1 MHVNAMPSKASS
13 QNVRDRQHRPAS
25 YQRVC
30 DARKH
35 PVRGLW
41 KRNARYYAQITIE
54 DPDTGKKKVQQIP
67 LEGAATDTQ
76 AITQFH
82 ELKGQRRK
90 GSLPVLRMAPKF
102 SDYADHYLAFY
113 KAAKDTKR
121 ESTMETE
128 GYAIDR
134 WKEHLDV
141 SSSVGSPAAQRCV
154 WGSARRSLDC
164 SPGAAT
170 DLRILCTGW
179 HGGVVPADELFT
191 PPKGADFATGGVLAG
206 ALGVA
211 KSFLRASDICIRAAH
226 FASGASVWNRCP
238 AGLMPRR
245 RT

>member
-1 MHVNAMPSKASS
+1 MPSKASS
-13 QNVRDRQHRPAS
+13 LNVHHRQHRRAT

-102 SDYADHYLAFY
+102 SDYAEQYLAFH

-134 WKEHLDV
+134 WKEHLGHVRLDKITRALV
-141 SSSVGSPAAQRCV
+141 NSFIAKRQ
-154 WGSARRSLDC
+154 SAGR
-164 SPGAAT
+164 
-170 DLRILCTGW
+170 TGRT
-179 HGGVVPADELFT
+179 VNLEVTVFRN
-191 PPKGADFATGGVLAG
+191 VLN
-206 ALGVA
+206 
-211 KSFLRASDICIRAAH
+211 RAIDDK
-226 FASGASVWNRCP
+226 
-238 AGLMPRR
+238 
-245 RT
+245 